1 MWLNRRNRRL
11 FRSHRQIRLDY
22 PASANPGPR
31 WGHGKPVHGPIQA
44 LLDSH
49 RETYAAWVDR
59 LLPYAADFAALPM
72 GEASPPDEPRL
83 DNAWFFAL
91 DSFFLYALVR
101 ETRPRRYTEIG
112 SGNST
117 RFAHRAKR
125 DAGIGME
132 MLSVDPEP
140 REGIDRL
147 CDRVLRRPLEEVDL
161 GFLDSLGAGD
171 ILFLDGSHRCFQN
184 SDVTVFFLNVLPRL
198 KEGVLI
204 HVHDIFW
211 PEDYPPDFTDRW
223 YSEQYLLGVQLLAG
237 PDRAA
242 PFLPAHYLTLDPE
255 MRDRLQPLEE
265 QLAARGLPLRGS
277 SFWMQKAAIRS
288 LARST
293 R

>member
-11 FRSHRQIRLDY
+11 LRSHRQIRLDY

-44 LLDSH
+44 LLASH
-49 RETYAAWVDR
+49 RETYAAWMDR

-83 DNAWFFAL
+83 DNAWFLTL
-91 DSFFLYALVR
+91 DSFLLYALVR

-161 GFLDSLGAGD
+161 GFLDAGD
-171 ILFLDGSHRCFQN
+171 ILFFDGSHRCFQN
-184 SDVTVFFLNVLPRL
+184 SDVTVFFLEVLPRL
-198 KEGVLI
+198 KEGVLVHI
-204 HVHDIFW
+204 HDIFW

-223 YSEQYLLGVQLLAG
+223 YSEQYLLGVQLLAN
-237 PDRAA
+237 PERCQ
-242 PFLPAHYLTLDPE
+242 PLLPAHLLAMDPE
-255 MRDRLQPLEE
+255 LRLALRPLEE
-265 QLAARGLPLRGS
+265 RLAARDLPLQGC
-277 SFWMQKAAIRS
+277 SFWIRS
-288 LARST
+288 
-293 R
+293 